1 METEGRFDKYM
12 TKGIERMFRGTPN
25 LPLHQPSYPK
35 NGFDKLLEKYN
46 LFNSKINLR
55 IKNKT
60 KRTNN

>member
-12 TKGIERMFRGTPN
+12 TKEIEKIFRGTPN
-25 LPLHQPSYPK
+25 LPPHQPPCPK

-46 LFNSKINLR
+46 SFNSKINLR

-60 KRTNN
+60 KGTNN